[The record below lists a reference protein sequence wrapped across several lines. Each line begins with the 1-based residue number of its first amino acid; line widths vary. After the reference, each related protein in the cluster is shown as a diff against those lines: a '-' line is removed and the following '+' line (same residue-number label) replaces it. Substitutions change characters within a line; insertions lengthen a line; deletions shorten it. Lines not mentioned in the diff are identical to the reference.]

1 MDEKLLELICCPE
14 THQPLKLVDADLVS
28 ELNQRIEAGVLVNR
42 SGGKLEQKIDEGL
55 IREDGKV
62 LYPVR
67 QNIPTL
73 LIEQGVLLDQ

>member
-1 MDEKLLELICCPE
+1 MDEKLLEIICCPE
-14 THQPLKLVDADLVS
+14 THQPLKLVGVALVA

-42 SGGKLEQKIDEGL
+42 SGEKLEQKIDEGL
-55 IREDGKV
+55 IREDGKI

>member
-14 THQPLKLVDADLVS
+14 THQPLKLVNTHLIAG
-28 ELNQRIEAGVLVNR
+28 LNQRIEAGTLVNR
-42 SGGKLEQKIDEGL
+42 AGVKLEGKIDEGL
-55 IREDGKV
+55 IREDGKI

-73 LIEQGVLLDQ
+73 LIEQGILIDQ